1 VLRLAVVAVVVLAI
15 VGLDRSVAAR
25 TSPEQETYLQF
36 NMCGNVCNSGGLA
49 VIAKLETV
57 IARQQPSAVTLNEVC
72 ENQFTRLVADLGRYS
87 GRFDATGPICRDG
100 ARYGNAALLRSSD
113 ASLVG
118 SWALPDLAGSEP
130 RRLLCITG
138 HPNAGRPL
146 VACVTHISTQRRDAG
161 AQIEAVADTL
171 HELTGTHGVV
181 LLGGDFNSDPSD
193 AWMSPLYPTCRM
205 TAALREA
212 DSAGC
217 ASRSVRNRL
226 VGVDLI
232 NQETFSQHK
241 YDYIFLSTA
250 GWSSMTAHVTDT
262 LDGLSDHKALWATA
276 TDAPE
281 PPSPQA

>member
-1 VLRLAVVAVVVLAI
+1 
-15 VGLDRSVAAR
+15 
-25 TSPEQETYLQF
+25 
-36 NMCGNVCNSGGLA
+36 M
-49 VIAKLETV
+49 VIAGQ
-57 IARQQPSAVTLNEVC
+57 RPSAVTLNEVC
-72 ENQFTRLVADLGRYS
+72 ENQFAQLVEGLDYYS
-87 GRFDATGPICRDG
+87 GRFDPTGPICSDG
-100 ARYGNAALLRSSD
+100 ARYGNAALLRSTD
-113 ASLVG
+113 VSLVG

-130 RRLLCITG
+130 RRLLCVTG
-138 HPNAGRPL
+138 HPNDGRPL

-161 AQIEAVADTL
+161 AQIDAVAETVND
-171 HELTGTHGVV
+171 LTGTHAVV

-193 AWMSPLYPTCRM
+193 PWMSSLYPACRT
-205 TAALREA
+205 TATMREA

-217 ASRSVRNRL
+217 ASRSVRNRQ

-250 GWSSMTAHVTDT
+250 GWSTMTAHVTDT

-281 PPSPQA
+281 PSSSKA